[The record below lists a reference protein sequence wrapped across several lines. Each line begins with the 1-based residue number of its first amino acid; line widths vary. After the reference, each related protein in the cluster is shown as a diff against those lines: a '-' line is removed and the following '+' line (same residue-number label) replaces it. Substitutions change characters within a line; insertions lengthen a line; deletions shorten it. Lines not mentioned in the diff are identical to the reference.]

1 VIDAAAAKLSGGTNA
16 PATLQKASAPADT
29 GERLRV
35 PLKEQPVVK
44 RSPGIVGLATL
55 AALAVPIA
63 FSAYRLARPRN
74 YTQTREFKALAG
86 GYLI

>member
-1 VIDAAAAKLSGGTNA
+1 
-16 PATLQKASAPADT
+16 
-29 GERLRV
+29 
-35 PLKEQPVVK
+35 VK
-44 RSPGIVGLATL
+44 RSSGIVGLATL
-55 AALAVPIA
+55 AAVAVPIA

>member
-1 VIDAAAAKLSGGTNA
+1 VIDREDAKLSCGPNL
-16 PATLQKASAPADT
+16 PAGLQNRSAPADT
-29 GERLRV
+29 GERLRI
-35 PLKEQPVVK
+35 PSKEQPVVK
-44 RSPGIVGLATL
+44 RSSGIVGLATL

-63 FSAYRLARPRN
+63 FSAYRLSRPRN

>member
-1 VIDAAAAKLSGGTNA
+1 
-16 PATLQKASAPADT
+16 
-29 GERLRV
+29 
-35 PLKEQPVVK
+35 VK
-44 RSPGIVGLATL
+44 RSSGIVGLATL

-63 FSAYRLARPRN
+63 ISAYRLARPRN

>member
-1 VIDAAAAKLSGGTNA
+1 M
-16 PATLQKASAPADT
+16 
-29 GERLRV
+29 
-35 PLKEQPVVK
+35 K
-44 RSPGIVGLATL
+44 RSSGIVGVATL

-63 FSAYRLARPRN
+63 FSAYRFARPRN